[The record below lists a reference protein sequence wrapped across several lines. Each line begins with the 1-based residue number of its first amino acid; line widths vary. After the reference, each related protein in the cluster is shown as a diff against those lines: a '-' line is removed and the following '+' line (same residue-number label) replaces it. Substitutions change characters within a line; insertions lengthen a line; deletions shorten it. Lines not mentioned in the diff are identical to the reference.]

1 MDVVILNSFMKSKR
15 VRTFITALFATLT
28 IFSMSASAFSFTL
41 TPGQR
46 DDYKSSEP
54 VMSAVRMMGNNLARM
69 SGSYMLF
76 SASGHL
82 VRATVA
88 AVKAFNGFE
97 ANLREAVEYI
107 LGELGIIIEGI
118 FEENGFNPEGTY
130 SL

>member
-1 MDVVILNSFMKSKR
+1 MEVVILNSLMRSKKLR
-15 VRTFITALFATLT
+15 IFIAALFCALT
-28 IFSMSASAFSFTL
+28 VFSVSASAFSFTL
-41 TPGQR
+41 TPGQG

-54 VMSAVRMMGNNLARM
+54 VLSAVRMMGNNLARL

-97 ANLREAVEYI
+97 VNLREAVEYI
-107 LGELGIIIEGI
+107 LGELGIIIEGF